1 MNPSTPSPDPALIG
15 TAGNDAITGTARTE
29 AIYAQAGHD
38 QIDAGAGDDAIHG
51 GRGNDSIDGG
61 SGIDTAAFSGKRANF
76 ALTQQSGK
84 TVVRDTIGLE
94 GTDILSGVERLLF
107 TDTRLALDL
116 HGNAGLAIKVL
127 GAVLGREAVHDK
139 AMLGVSLG
147 LYDAGHDSVAVASV
161 LVNMVLGPSISDEA
175 FVARLYQ
182 NITGAAPS
190 VAELALYV
198 GMLRSGVHTQG
209 SLAVMAAET
218 GQNSLNIDLVGLV
231 QSGIEYTAAP

>member
-1 MNPSTPSPDPALIG
+1 MNPSIHSSDPALIG
-15 TAGNDAITGTARTE
+15 TAGNDTITGTARAE

-38 QIDAGAGDDAIHG
+38 RIDAGAGDDAIHG
-51 GRGNDSIDGG
+51 GRGNDTIDAGL
-61 SGIDTAAFSGKRANF
+61 GIDTVAFGGRRASF
-76 ALTQQSGK
+76 TITQQHGQ
-84 TVVRDTIGLE
+84 TVVRDNAGPD
-94 GTDILSGVERLLF
+94 GTDILSAVERLLF
-107 TDTRLALDL
+107 SDTRLALDL
-116 HGNAGLAIKVL
+116 HGNAGLAVKVL

-147 LYDAGHDSVAVASV
+147 LYDAGHDSVAVASM
-161 LVNMVLGPSISDEA
+161 LIHMVLGPNVSDEA
-175 FVARLYQ
+175 FVARVYQ

-190 VAELALYV
+190 GAELALYV

-218 GQNSLNIDLVGLV
+218 GQNSLNIDLVGLA